1 MSDFSAEFSLRPKE
15 MLLPVGT
22 GRTKLYIGVPKETSF
37 QEKRVALTPESV
49 ARLVN
54 GGHRVVI
61 ETKAGENSGFTDHE
75 YSESGADIAFDP
87 KKVFEADILVK
98 VAPPCEDE
106 LSMYRPFQIIFSPIH
121 LPTLKTEV
129 LEALIKKRVTAV
141 AYEYIRDENNTYP
154 VVRALSEI
162 AGSAALLIAAE
173 YLSSANQGR
182 GILLGGIAGIPP
194 AKVVVLGAGVVGEYV
209 TKTALGLGAEVR
221 VFDDSMYKL
230 MRLQNNVKS
239 RVFTSAIYPDVLEK
253 ELVEADVAIGAI
265 HSELGRTPV
274 MVSEEIVSKMKDG
287 AIIVDVS
294 IDQGGCF
301 DTSVVTT
308 HDKPT
313 FTKFGVVHYCVP
325 NIASRFARTASYTI
339 SNVLSPDLL
348 KIETFGGFDNLI
360 QNSTGVRHGVY
371 LYKGTLTNRHLS
383 ERFALKYTN
392 LDLLLTSSF

>member
-22 GRTKLYIGVPKETSF
+22 GRNKLYIGVPKETSF

-49 ARLVN
+49 ALLIN
-54 GGHRVVI
+54 HGHRVVI
-61 ETKAGENSGFTDHE
+61 MTNAGEDAGFTDHD
-75 YSESGADIAFDP
+75 YSEAGADIAYDE

-98 VAPPCEDE
+98 VAPPSEEE
-106 LSMYRPFQIIFSPIH
+106 LDMYHPFQIIFSPIH
-121 LPTLKTEV
+121 LPTMKTEI
-129 LEALIKKRVTAV
+129 LQELMKKRVTAV
-141 AYEYIRDENNTYP
+141 AFEYIRDENNTYP

-173 YLSSANQGR
+173 FLSSAQAGR
-182 GILLGGIAGIPP
+182 GILLGGIAGVPP

-221 VFDDSMYKL
+221 VFDNSMYKL
-230 MRLQNNVKS
+230 MRLQNNVNS
-239 RVFTSAIYPDVLEK
+239 RVFTSAIYPEVLEK
-253 ELVEADVAIGAI
+253 ELIEADVAVGAV
-265 HSELGRTPV
+265 HSELGRTPM
-274 MVSEEIVSKMKDG
+274 MVPEELVSKMKDG
-287 AIIVDVS
+287 AVIVDVS

-301 DTSVVTT
+301 DTSRITT
-308 HDKPT
+308 HDEPT

-325 NIASRFARTASYTI
+325 NIASRFARTASYSI

-348 KIETFGGFDNLI
+348 KIEAHGGFDNLI
-360 QNSTGVRHGVY
+360 QNSAGIRHGIY

-383 ERFALKYTN
+383 ERFELKYTN